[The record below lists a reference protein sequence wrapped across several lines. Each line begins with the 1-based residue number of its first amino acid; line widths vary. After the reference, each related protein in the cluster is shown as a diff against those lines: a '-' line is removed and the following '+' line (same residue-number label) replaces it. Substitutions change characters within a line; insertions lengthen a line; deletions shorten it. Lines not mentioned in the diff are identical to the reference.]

1 MARWNQLRRAIA
13 ISALAAA
20 AAFGPWTAPCAAA
33 GAAMVKASAP
43 GYYRMMLGDFE
54 ITALSDG
61 TFRMTAGDVLINATP
76 QQVQQALARSYLTDP
91 VDASVNAFLV
101 NTGSKL
107 VLIDTGAGT
116 FFGPT
121 LGKLLA
127 NLKASG
133 YQPEQVDE
141 IYITHLHPDH
151 IGGLMSGENLA
162 FPNAILRADQSDAD
176 YWLSQQNLVQ
186 AASAQA
192 KSSFQDAAA
201 SVNPYAKAGHFKS
214 FEGDQ
219 ELVPGIRSVA
229 THGHTPGHNCYLI
242 ESKGRKLL
250 VLGDLIHVGAVQ
262 FPDPAIALKYDADVK
277 TAALVR
283 ESVFADAADHGTMLA
298 GAHLSFPGLGNLRRQ
313 GKGYQ
318 WIPVNYS
325 VVR

>member
-1 MARWNQLRRAIA
+1 MTPSNPFRHTIAIA
-13 ISALAAA
+13 ALAAA
-20 AAFGPWTAPCAAA
+20 AALSPWSAPHAVAAA
-33 GAAMVKASAP
+33 PMVKTSAP

-61 TFRMTAGDVLINATP
+61 TFQMPAADLLINTTP
-76 QQVQQALARSYLTDP
+76 EHVKQALAKAYLTNP
-91 VDASVNAFLV
+91 VEASVNGFLV

-121 LGKLLA
+121 VGKLLA

-133 YQPEQVDE
+133 YEPEQVDE
-141 IYITHLHPDH
+141 IYITHMHPDH
-151 IGGLMSGENLA
+151 LGGLMNGDVLA
-162 FPNAILRADQSDAD
+162 FPNAIVRADKSDAD
-176 YWLSQQNLVQ
+176 FWLSRQNLDQ

-201 SVNPYAKAGHFKS
+201 SINPYAKAGHFKP

-242 ESKGRKLL
+242 ESKGQKLM
-250 VLGDLIHVGAVQ
+250 VLGDLIHVAAVQ
-262 FPDPAIALKYDADVK
+262 FPDPAIALKYDADTK
-277 TAALVR
+277 AAALAR

-298 GAHLSFPGLGNLRRQ
+298 GAHLSFPGLGYLRRQ

-325 VVR
+325 VVH